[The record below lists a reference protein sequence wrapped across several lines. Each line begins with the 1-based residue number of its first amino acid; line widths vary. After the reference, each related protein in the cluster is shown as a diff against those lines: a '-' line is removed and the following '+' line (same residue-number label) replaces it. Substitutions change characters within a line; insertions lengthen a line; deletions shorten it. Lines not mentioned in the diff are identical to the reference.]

1 MTNEEMK
8 KHVRS
13 IIDMLDDLGPVE
25 MLDVLGLAYKT
36 IGSTIATAGMLEGK
50 ERQQVILTAI
60 GKHLESIRASIYAL
74 CATNIFGGESES
86 PKDKGNTNKN
96 NITP

>member
-8 KHVRS
+8 KHVRR
-13 IIDMLDDLGPVE
+13 IIDMLGDLGPVE

-50 ERQQVILTAI
+50 ERQQEILTAI
-60 GKHLESIRASIYAL
+60 GKHLEGIRESIHTL
-74 CATNIFGGESES
+74 CATSIFGGESEA
-86 PKDKGNTNKN
+86 PKDKEDCHERQL
-96 NITP
+96 

>member
-50 ERQQVILTAI
+50 ERQQEILTAI
-60 GKHLESIRASIYAL
+60 GKHLEGIRESIHTI
-74 CATNIFGGESES
+74 CATSIFGGKSES
-86 PKDKGNTNKN
+86 PKDKENTDKN
-96 NITP
+96 DITP